1 MTTPRGVVPPSLPVA
16 LRQYDQRSMEQF
28 NNVLRLYFNQV
39 SNRINAPTP
48 HASYFDTTTQTNP
61 VANTVNLFTF
71 NSVVS
76 DYEVTRGTPTS
87 KIYVANTG
95 VYNFQFSA
103 QLDKSGGSASAVY
116 IWPRIN
122 GVNVPDSNTKI
133 VIDGP
138 NNEIVAAWNFVLVM
152 EANDY
157 FELAWESADTDVIIP
172 YVAATNNRPAIPSII
187 LSVVWVSNY
196 GSAIYQAA
204 T

>member
-1 MTTPRGVVPPSLPVA
+1 MTTPRGVVPPNLPVA
-16 LRQYDQRSMEQF
+16 LRQYDQRGMEQF

-61 VANTVNLFTF
+61 VANAVNLFTF

-138 NNEIVAAWNFVLVM
+138 NSEIVAAWNFVLVM

-157 FELAWESADTDVIIP
+157 FELAWEAADTAVIIP

>member
-16 LRQYDQRSMEQF
+16 LREYDQRGMEQF

-61 VANTVNLFTF
+61 VANTVNLFTY

-76 DYEVTRGTPTS
+76 DYEITRGTPTS

-95 VYNFQFSA
+95 IYNFQFSA

-116 IWPRIN
+116 IWPRVD

-138 NNEIVAAWNFVLVM
+138 NSEIVAAWNFVLVM
-152 EANDY
+152 KAGSY
-157 FELAWESADTDVIIP
+157 FELAWESSDTAVVIP
-172 YVAATNNRPAIPSII
+172 YEVATNNRPAIPSII
-187 LSVVWVSNY
+187 LTVSWVSNY
-196 GSAIYQAA
+196 EANR
-204 T
+204 

>member
-1 MTTPRGVVPPSLPVA
+1 MTTPRGVVPPNLPVA
-16 LRQYDQRSMEQF
+16 LRQYDQRGMEQF

-39 SNRINAPTP
+39 SNRINSPVP

-61 VANTVNLFTF
+61 VSNAINLFTF